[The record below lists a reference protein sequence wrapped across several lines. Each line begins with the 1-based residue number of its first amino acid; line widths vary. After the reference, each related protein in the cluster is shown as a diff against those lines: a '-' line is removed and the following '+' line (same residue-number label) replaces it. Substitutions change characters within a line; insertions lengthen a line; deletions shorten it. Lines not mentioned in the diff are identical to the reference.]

1 MPLSDSEYIN
11 LAGYYNMTILRI
23 GENVKVHNT
32 NFSGLFENR
41 RKLLYVETPPL

>member
-1 MPLSDSEYIN
+1 MLADNIYIN
-11 LAGYYNMTILRI
+11 LAGYSDITILRI

-41 RKLLYVETPPL
+41 KKIIICRDPTL